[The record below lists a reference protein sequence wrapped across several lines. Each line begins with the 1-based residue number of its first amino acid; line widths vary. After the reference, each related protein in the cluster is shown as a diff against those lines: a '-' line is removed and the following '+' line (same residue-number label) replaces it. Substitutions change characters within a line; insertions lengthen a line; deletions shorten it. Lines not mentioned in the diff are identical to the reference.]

1 MAESV
6 ELPSRLAILPF
17 RNKVLLPGAI
27 IRIRCTSPS
36 SVKLVEQ
43 ELWQREEKGLIGIL
57 PVRDAAAASSSET
70 ASVGPTLSQGKTRLG
85 SDSSERSSKT
95 QASTSSDNV
104 KLDGKHQQEVFHWH
118 NRGVA
123 ARALHLSRGV
133 EKPSGRV
140 TYIVVLEGLC
150 RFNLNE
156 LITRGTYYT
165 ARVSPLEMTNAVSL
179 ISVLNY
185 FLSLDILLELEQVD
199 QDPDFIALSRQFKA
213 TAMELISV
221 LEQKQKTGGKTKVL
235 LETVPVHKL
244 ADIFV
249 ASFEISFEEQ
259 LSMLDSVDLKVRLSK
274 ATELVDRHLQSI
286 RVAEKITQKV
296 EGQLSKSQKEFLLRQ
311 QTKMRSAIRLCLMLN
326 IYKCVANFLAKMVS
340 HQAALET
347 QWMTYPPG
355 LRNRLLGDLVGAV
368 SMRAIKEELGDNDDD
383 EDDVAALERKMQSAG
398 MPSNIWKHAQREL
411 RRLKKM
417 QPQQPGYNSSRVYL
431 ELLADLPWQ
440 TVSEEHE
447 LDLKAAKEH
456 LDNDHYGLVKIK
468 QRIIEYLA
476 VRKLKPDA
484 RGPVLCF
491 VGPPGVGKTS
501 LASSIAAALGR
512 KFVRISLGGIKDEA
526 DIRGHRRTYIGSMPG
541 RLIDGIK
548 RVGVCNPVM
557 LLDEIDKTGSDV
569 RGDPAAALLEVL
581 DPEQN
586 NTFNDHYLNVPFDL
600 SKVIFVAT
608 ANRMQP
614 IPPPLL
620 DRMEVIELPGYTPE
634 EKLRIAMQYL
644 IPRVLD
650 QHGLSSEFLQIP
662 EGMVKLVIQRYT
674 REAGVRNLERNL
686 AALARAAAVR
696 VVEQEQ
702 AVPLRKDMHQLASPL
717 LDNRLAEGAE
727 LEMEVIPMNE
737 NKHEISNTFSIASP
751 LVVDEPMLEKVL
763 GPPRFD
769 DKEAAER
776 VASPGISVGLVW
788 TAFGG
793 EVQFVEATATA
804 GKGELHLTGQLGDVI
819 KESAQIAL
827 TWVRA
832 RATDLKLAAANE
844 TNFLKGRDV
853 HIHFPAGAVP
863 KDGPSAGVTLV
874 TALVSL
880 FSQKRVRADT
890 AMTGEMTLR
899 GLVLP
904 VGGIKDKFYVVVS
917 VLAAN
922 ANTFAVIVFSYI
934 IYRAKLLGMLFDSL
948 MPNSV
953 QFLKKFK
960 SCCKMECGDWKILAA
975 HRYGI
980 KRVILPER
988 NLKDL
993 VEVPAAV
1000 LGSLEV
1006 MFLFEAYCLSALSVH
1021 VEQRFTGLLWNCS
1034 ILPAKQMED
1043 VLEQAFEGGCPW
1055 RQHSKL

>member
-1 MAESV
+1 MTESV
-6 ELPSRLAILPF
+6 ELPNRLGILPF

-57 PVRDAAAASSSET
+57 PVRDAAADT
-70 ASVGPTLSQGKTRLG
+70 SVGPTVSQGG
-85 SDSSERSSKT
+85 VGGDSSERASKV
-95 QASTSSDNV
+95 QVGAS
-104 KLDGKHQQEVFHWH
+104 DGKNQQEVIHWH

-150 RFNLNE
+150 RFSVQE
-156 LITRGTYYT
+156 LSTRGTYYT
-165 ARVSPLEMTNAVSL
+165 ARISSLEMTK
-179 ISVLNY
+179 I
-185 FLSLDILLELEQVD
+185 EMEQVE

-221 LEQKQKTGGKTKVL
+221 LEQKQKTGGRTKVL
-235 LETVPVHKL
+235 LETVPIHKL

-259 LSMLDSVDLKVRLSK
+259 LVMLDSVDLKVRLSK

-311 QTKMRSAIRLCLMLN
+311 Q
-326 IYKCVANFLAKMVS
+326 
-340 HQAALET
+340 
-347 QWMTYPPG
+347 
-355 LRNRLLGDLVGAV
+355 
-368 SMRAIKEELGDNDDD
+368 MRAIKEELGDNDDD
-383 EDDVAALERKMQSAG
+383 EDDLVALERKMQSAG
-398 MPSNIWKHAQREL
+398 MPSNIWKHVQKEL

-417 QPQQPGYNSSRVYL
+417 QPQQPGYTSSRVYL
-431 ELLADLPWQ
+431 ELIADLPWEKA
-440 TVSEEHE
+440 SEEID
-447 LDLKAAKEH
+447 LDLKAAKER
-456 LDNDHYGLVKIK
+456 LDSDHYGLVRVK

-501 LASSIAAALGR
+501 LASSIASALGR
-512 KFVRISLGGIKDEA
+512 KFIRISLGGVKDEA

-541 RLIDGIK
+541 RLIDGLK

-569 RGDPAAALLEVL
+569 RGDPASALLEVL

-586 NTFNDHYLNVPFDL
+586 KTFNDQYPRRISFHYLNVPFDL

-608 ANRMQP
+608 ANRAQP

-634 EKLRIAMQYL
+634 EKLRIAMRHL

-650 QHGLSSEFLQIP
+650 QHGLGSEFLQIP
-662 EGMVKLVIQRYT
+662 EAMVKLVIQRYT

-686 AALARAAAVR
+686 AALARAAAVK
-696 VVEQEQ
+696 VAEQEQEQ
-702 AVPLRKDMHQLASPL
+702 ALPSSKDVHRLGSPL
-717 LDNRLAEGAE
+717 LDNRLADGAE
-727 LEMEVIPMNE
+727 VEMEVIPMGE
-737 NKHEISNTFSIASP
+737 STHEVSNTFRITSP
-751 LVVDEPMLEKVL
+751 LVVDEAMLEKVL
-763 GPPRFD
+763 GVFVFSSVMQPPRFD
-769 DKEAAER
+769 DREAAER
-776 VASPGISVGLVW
+776 VAAPGISVGLVW
-788 TAFGG
+788 TNFGG
-793 EVQFVEATATA
+793 EVQFVEATAMR

-832 RATDLKLAAANE
+832 RATDLQLVAEDGMN
-844 TNFLKGRDV
+844 LLQGRDI

-880 FSQKRVRADT
+880 FSRKRVRADT

-904 VGGIKDKFYVVVS
+904 VGGVKD
-917 VLAAN
+917 
-922 ANTFAVIVFSYI
+922 
-934 IYRAKLLGMLFDSL
+934 
-948 MPNSV
+948 
-953 QFLKKFK
+953 
-960 SCCKMECGDWKILAA
+960 KILAA

-1000 LGSLEV
+1000 LASLEI
-1006 MFLFEAYCLSALSVH
+1006 
-1021 VEQRFTGLLWNCS
+1021 
-1034 ILPAKQMED
+1034 ILAKRMED

>member
-1 MAESV
+1 MEEV

-43 ELWQREEKGLIGIL
+43 ELWQKEDKGLIGVL
-57 PVRDAAAASSSET
+57 PVRDAEAAT
-70 ASVGPTLSQGKTRLG
+70 VGSLIAPGMG
-85 SDSSERSSKT
+85 SDSEERGLKGSADAVGDSQK
-95 QASTSSDNV
+95 Q
-104 KLDGKHQQEVFHWH
+104 DGKNPQELIHWH

-123 ARALHLSRGV
+123 ARALQLSRGV

-150 RFNLNE
+150 RFSVQE
-156 LITRGTYYT
+156 LSARGTYYV
-165 ARVSPLEMTNAVSL
+165 ARINR
-179 ISVLNY
+179 
-185 FLSLDILLELEQVD
+185 LDLTKSELEQAEQD
-199 QDPDFIALSRQFKA
+199 QDLILLSRQFKA
-213 TAMELISV
+213 AAMELISI
-221 LEQKQKTGGKTKVL
+221 LEQKQKTAGRTKVL
-235 LETVPVHKL
+235 LETVPVHRL

-259 LSMLDSVDLKVRLSK
+259 LSMLDSVDLKVRITK

-311 QTKMRSAIRLCLMLN
+311 Q
-326 IYKCVANFLAKMVS
+326 
-340 HQAALET
+340 
-347 QWMTYPPG
+347 
-355 LRNRLLGDLVGAV
+355 
-368 SMRAIKEELGDNDDD
+368 MRAIKEELGDNDDD
-383 EDDVAALERKMQSAG
+383 EDDLAALERKMQSAG
-398 MPSNIWKHAQREL
+398 MPPNVWKHAQREL
-411 RRLKKM
+411 RRLRKM
-417 QPQQPGYNSSRVYL
+417 QPQQPGYSSSRGYL

-440 TVSEEHE
+440 NVSEEPE
-447 LDLKAAKEH
+447 LDLKAAKES
-456 LDNDHYGLVKIK
+456 LDRDHYGLVKVK

-484 RGPVLCF
+484 RGPILCF

-501 LASSIAAALGR
+501 LASSIATALNR
-512 KFVRISLGGIKDEA
+512 KFVRISLGGVKDEA

-541 RLIDGIK
+541 RLIDGLK
-548 RVGVCNPVM
+548 RVAVSNPVM

-569 RGDPAAALLEVL
+569 RGDPASALLEVL

-586 NTFNDHYLNVPFDL
+586 KTFNDHYLNVPFDL
-600 SKVIFVAT
+600 SKIIFVAT
-608 ANRMQP
+608 ANRVQP

-634 EKLRIAMQYL
+634 EKLKIAMKHL
-644 IPRVLD
+644 IPRVLE

-662 EGMVKLVIQRYT
+662 EDMVKIIIQRYT

-686 AALARAAAVR
+686 SALARAAAVM
-696 VVEQEQ
+696 VAEQDCNIQ
-702 AVPLRKDMHQLASPL
+702 FSKDVQPMTTSL
-717 LDNRLAEGAE
+717 LDSRLADGAE
-727 LEMEVIPMNE
+727 VEMEVIPMND
-737 NKHEISNTFSIASP
+737 NRPEISNAFASASV
-751 LVVDEPMLEKVL
+751 LVVDESMLEKVL
-763 GPPRFD
+763 GPPRYD
-769 DKEAAER
+769 DSETAER
-776 VASPGISVGLVW
+776 VATPGVSVGLVW
-788 TAFGG
+788 TSFGG
-793 EVQFVEATATA
+793 EVQFVEATAMV
-804 GKGELHLTGQLGDVI
+804 GKGDLHLTGQLGDVI

-832 RATDLKLAAANE
+832 RAANLKLSTAGEINILE
-844 TNFLKGRDV
+844 NQDI

-874 TALVSL
+874 TSLVSL
-880 FSQKRVRADT
+880 FSQRKVRADT

-904 VGGIKDKFYVVVS
+904 VGGIKDKV
-917 VLAAN
+917 
-922 ANTFAVIVFSYI
+922 
-934 IYRAKLLGMLFDSL
+934 
-948 MPNSV
+948 
-953 QFLKKFK
+953 
-960 SCCKMECGDWKILAA
+960 LAA

-993 VEVPAAV
+993 TEIP
-1000 LGSLEV
+1000 SQI
-1006 MFLFEAYCLSALSVH
+1006 LSSM
-1021 VEQRFTGLLWNCS
+1021 EILLVKR
-1034 ILPAKQMED
+1034 IED
-1043 VLEQAFEGGCPW
+1043 VLEHAFEGGFPW
-1055 RQHSKL
+1055 RRHSKL

>member
-6 ELPSRLAILPF
+6 ELPGRLAILPF
-17 RNKVLLPGAI
+17 RNKVLLPGAF
-27 IRIRCTSPS
+27 IRIRCTSKS

-57 PVRDAAAASSSET
+57 PVQDAAET
-70 ASVGPTLSQGKTRLG
+70 TSMDSMLSQGVG
-85 SDSSERSSKT
+85 SESGERSSNV
-95 QASTSSDNV
+95 QVSTSDAHKV
-104 KLDGKHQQEVFHWH
+104 DGKNPSEVIHWH

-150 RFNLNE
+150 RFSIEELN
-156 LITRGTYYT
+156 TRGPYCT
-165 ARVSPLEMTNAVSL
+165 AKISPLEMTKS
-179 ISVLNY
+179 
-185 FLSLDILLELEQVD
+185 EMEQVE
-199 QDPDFIALSRQFKA
+199 QDPDFVTLSRQFKA
-213 TAMELISV
+213 IAMELISI
-221 LEQKQKTGGKTKVL
+221 LEQKQKTGGRIKVL
-235 LETVPVHKL
+235 LETLPFHKL

-259 LSMLDSVDLKVRLSK
+259 LCMLDSVDPKVRLSK

-296 EGQLSKSQKEFLLRQ
+296 EGQLSKSQKEYLLRQ
-311 QTKMRSAIRLCLMLN
+311 Q
-326 IYKCVANFLAKMVS
+326 
-340 HQAALET
+340 
-347 QWMTYPPG
+347 
-355 LRNRLLGDLVGAV
+355 
-368 SMRAIKEELGDNDDD
+368 MRAIKEELGDNDDD
-383 EDDVAALERKMQSAG
+383 EDDLASLERKMQNAG

-431 ELLADLPWQ
+431 DLLADLPWQ
-440 TVSEEHE
+440 KASEEQE
-447 LDLKAAKEH
+447 LDLKAAKDH
-456 LDNDHYGLVKIK
+456 LDCDHYGLVKVK

-512 KFVRISLGGIKDEA
+512 KFIRISLGGVKDEA

-541 RLIDGIK
+541 RLIDGLK

-569 RGDPAAALLEVL
+569 RGDPASALLEVL

-586 NTFNDHYLNVPFDL
+586 KSFNDHYLNVPFDL

-620 DRMEVIELPGYTPE
+620 DRMEVIELPGYTAE
-634 EKLRIAMQYL
+634 EKLRIAMQHL

-650 QHGLSSEFLQIP
+650 QHGLSSAFLQIP
-662 EGMVKLVIQRYT
+662 EDMVKLVIQRYT

-696 VVEQEQ
+696 VAEREQ
-702 AVPLRKDMHQLASPL
+702 VSVGKDVHKITSPL

-727 LEMEVIPMNE
+727 MEMEVIPMGVN
-737 NKHEISNTFSIASP
+737 NHEISNAFRIASP
-751 LVVDEPMLEKVL
+751 LVVDEAMLEKIL

-769 DKEAAER
+769 DQEAADR
-776 VASPGISVGLVW
+776 VATPGVSVGLVW

-793 EVQFVEATATA
+793 EVQFVEATSVV
-804 GKGELHLTGQLGDVI
+804 GNGELHLTGQLGDVI

-832 RATDLKLAAANE
+832 RVADLKLAAAEE
-844 TNFLKGRDV
+844 TDLLQGKDI

-880 FSQKRVRADT
+880 FTQKNVRADT

-904 VGGIKDKFYVVVS
+904 VGGVKDKV
-917 VLAAN
+917 
-922 ANTFAVIVFSYI
+922 
-934 IYRAKLLGMLFDSL
+934 
-948 MPNSV
+948 
-953 QFLKKFK
+953 
-960 SCCKMECGDWKILAA
+960 LAA

-993 VEVPAAV
+993 VEVPADV
-1000 LGSLEV
+1000 LSSLE
-1006 MFLFEAYCLSALSVH
+1006 
-1021 VEQRFTGLLWNCS
+1021 
-1034 ILPAKQMED
+1034 ILVAKRMED
-1043 VLEQAFEGGCPW
+1043 VLEHAFDGGCDSNLTCCLWEHVNEVSCSGPAK
-1055 RQHSKL
+1055 RI

>member
-43 ELWQREEKGLIGIL
+43 ELWQREEKGLIGVL
-57 PVRDAAAASSSET
+57 PVRDAAEAT
-70 ASVGPTLSQGKTRLG
+70 SVSPMLSPGVATDSGERSPRAPLAT
-85 SDSSERSSKT
+85 SDSH
-95 QASTSSDNV
+95 
-104 KLDGKHQQEVFHWH
+104 KLDGKNQQEIQWH
-118 NRGVA
+118 TRGVA

-150 RFNLNE
+150 RFSVQE
-156 LITRGTYYT
+156 LSVRGTYYIAKISRLDMT
-165 ARVSPLEMTNAVSL
+165 KTEM
-179 ISVLNY
+179 
-185 FLSLDILLELEQVD
+185 ELAE
-199 QDPDFIALSRQFKA
+199 QDPDLISLSRQFKA

-221 LEQKQKTGGKTKVL
+221 LEQKQKTVGRTKVL
-235 LETVPVHKL
+235 LDTVPVHRL

-311 QTKMRSAIRLCLMLN
+311 Q
-326 IYKCVANFLAKMVS
+326 
-340 HQAALET
+340 
-347 QWMTYPPG
+347 
-355 LRNRLLGDLVGAV
+355 
-368 SMRAIKEELGDNDDD
+368 MRAIKEELGDNDDD
-383 EDDVAALERKMQSAG
+383 EDDMAALERKMQSAG
-398 MPSNIWKHAQREL
+398 MPPNVWKHAQREL

-417 QPQQPGYNSSRVYL
+417 QPQQPGYSSSRAYL

-440 TVSEEHE
+440 NASEERE
-447 LDLKAAKEH
+447 LNLKAAKEC
-456 LDNDHYGLVKIK
+456 LDSDHYGLVKVK

-512 KFVRISLGGIKDEA
+512 KFVRISLGGVKDEA

-541 RLIDGIK
+541 RLIEGLK
-548 RVGVCNPVM
+548 RVAVSNPVM

-569 RGDPAAALLEVL
+569 RGDPASALLEVL

-586 NTFNDHYLNVPFDL
+586 KTFNDHYLNVPFDL

-608 ANRMQP
+608 ANRAQP

-634 EKLRIAMQYL
+634 EKLRIAMRHL

-650 QHGLSSEFLQIP
+650 QHGLRSEFLQIP
-662 EGMVKLVIQRYT
+662 ENMVKLVIQKYT

-696 VVEQEQ
+696 VAEQDHTL
-702 AVPLRKDMHQLASPL
+702 PLSNDVHQVSTSL
-717 LDNRLAEGAE
+717 LDTRLAEGAE
-727 LEMEVIPMNE
+727 VEMEVIPMGVN
-737 NKHEISNTFSIASP
+737 NHEISNAFTNSSA
-751 LVVDEPMLEKVL
+751 LVVDEAMLEKVL

-769 DKEAAER
+769 DRETAER
-776 VASPGISVGLVW
+776 VTTPGVAVGLVW
-788 TAFGG
+788 TTFGG
-793 EVQFVEATATA
+793 EVQFVEATTMV

-832 RATDLKLAAANE
+832 RASDLKLVASGNISLME
-844 TNFLKGRDV
+844 GQDV

-874 TALVSL
+874 TSLVSL
-880 FSQKRVRADT
+880 FSQQRVRPDT

-904 VGGIKDKFYVVVS
+904 VGGIKD
-917 VLAAN
+917 
-922 ANTFAVIVFSYI
+922 
-934 IYRAKLLGMLFDSL
+934 
-948 MPNSV
+948 
-953 QFLKKFK
+953 
-960 SCCKMECGDWKILAA
+960 KILAA

-1000 LGSLEV
+1000 LSSIEI
-1006 MFLFEAYCLSALSVH
+1006 
-1021 VEQRFTGLLWNCS
+1021 LLV
-1034 ILPAKQMED
+1034 KRMED
-1043 VLEQAFEGGCPW
+1043 VLEHAFTSGCPW

>member
-17 RNKVLLPGAI
+17 KNKVLLPGGI

-43 ELWQREEKGLIGIL
+43 ELWQREEKGLIGVL
-57 PVRDAAAASSSET
+57 PVRDAAEAASVAPTPMLSSSGVATDSGERT
-70 ASVGPTLSQGKTRLG
+70 PKIPLAT
-85 SDSSERSSKT
+85 SDS
-95 QASTSSDNV
+95 N
-104 KLDGKHQQEVFHWH
+104 KLDGKNQQELIQWH
-118 NRGVA
+118 TRGVA

-140 TYIVVLEGLC
+140 TYVVVLEGLC
-150 RFNLNE
+150 RFSVQE
-156 LITRGTYYT
+156 LSVRGTYHT
-165 ARVSPLEMTNAVSL
+165 ARVSRLEMTKAE
-179 ISVLNY
+179 I
-185 FLSLDILLELEQVD
+185 EHAE
-199 QDPDFIALSRQFKA
+199 QDPDLISLSRQFKA

-221 LEQKQKTGGKTKVL
+221 LEQKQKTVGRTKEL
-235 LETVPVHKL
+235 LDIVPVHRL

-249 ASFEISFEEQ
+249 ASFDISFEEQ

-274 ATELVDRHLQSI
+274 ATEVVDRHLQSI

-296 EGQLSKSQKEFLLRQ
+296 EGQLSKSQKEYLLRQ
-311 QTKMRSAIRLCLMLN
+311 Q
-326 IYKCVANFLAKMVS
+326 
-340 HQAALET
+340 
-347 QWMTYPPG
+347 
-355 LRNRLLGDLVGAV
+355 
-368 SMRAIKEELGDNDDD
+368 MRAIKEELGDNDDD
-383 EDDVAALERKMQSAG
+383 EDDVVALERKMQSAG
-398 MPSNIWKHAQREL
+398 MPPNVWKHAQREL

-417 QPQQPGYNSSRVYL
+417 QPQQPGYSSSRVYL
-431 ELLADLPWQ
+431 ELLADLPWEKS
-440 TVSEEHE
+440 SEEHE
-447 LDLKAAKEH
+447 LDLKAAKER
-456 LDNDHYGLVKIK
+456 LDNDHYGLVKVK

-501 LASSIAAALGR
+501 LASSIAAALNR
-512 KFVRISLGGIKDEA
+512 KFVRISLGGVKDEA

-541 RLIDGIK
+541 RLVEGLK
-548 RVGVCNPVM
+548 RVSVNNPVM
-557 LLDEIDKTGSDV
+557 LLDEIDKTGSDI
-569 RGDPAAALLEVL
+569 RGDPASALLEVL

-586 NTFNDHYLNVPFDL
+586 KSFNDHYLNVPFDL

-608 ANRMQP
+608 ANRIQP

-620 DRMEVIELPGYTPE
+620 DRMEVIELPGYTPD
-634 EKLRIAMQYL
+634 EKLKIAMEHL

-650 QHGLSSEFLQIP
+650 QHGLNSEFLQIP
-662 EGMVKLVIQRYT
+662 EDMVKLVIQRYT

-696 VVEQEQ
+696 VAEQEK
-702 AVPLRKDMHQLASPL
+702 VVSLSKDVQQLATPM
-717 LDNRLAEGAE
+717 LDTRLADGAE
-727 LEMEVIPMNE
+727 VEMEVIPMSNR
-737 NKHEISNTFSIASP
+737 EITNALRNTSA
-751 LVVDEPMLEKVL
+751 LVVDEAMLEKIL
-763 GPPRFD
+763 GPPRYD
-769 DKEAAER
+769 DKETEER
-776 VASPGISVGLVW
+776 VTTPGVSIGLVW
-788 TAFGG
+788 TTFGG
-793 EVQFVEATATA
+793 EVQFVEATSTV
-804 GKGELHLTGQLGDVI
+804 GKGDLHLTGQLGDVI

-832 RATDLKLAAANE
+832 RATDLKFMAASNLME
-844 TNFLKGRDV
+844 GRDI

-874 TALVSL
+874 TSLVSL

-904 VGGIKDKFYVVVS
+904 VGGVKD
-917 VLAAN
+917 
-922 ANTFAVIVFSYI
+922 
-934 IYRAKLLGMLFDSL
+934 
-948 MPNSV
+948 
-953 QFLKKFK
+953 
-960 SCCKMECGDWKILAA
+960 KILAA

-993 VEVPAAV
+993 VEVPSPV
-1000 LGSLEV
+1000 LASLEI
-1006 MFLFEAYCLSALSVH
+1006 
-1021 VEQRFTGLLWNCS
+1021 LL
-1034 ILPAKQMED
+1034 AKRVED

-1055 RQHSKL
+1055 RHRAKL

>member
-1 MAESV
+1 MD
-6 ELPSRLAILPF
+6 LPSRLAILPF

-57 PVRDAAAASSSET
+57 PVRDSAEIATSGTAVSSGVGGESAERGLKNQAGISE
-70 ASVGPTLSQGKTRLG
+70 
-85 SDSSERSSKT
+85 
-95 QASTSSDNV
+95 NH
-104 KLDGKHQQEVFHWH
+104 KLDSKNQQEVIHWH
-118 NRGVA
+118 DRGVA

-150 RFNLNE
+150 RFNVQE
-156 LITRGTYYT
+156 LSTRGTYYT
-165 ARVSPLEMTNAVSL
+165 ARIT
-179 ISVLNY
+179 
-185 FLSLDILLELEQVD
+185 SLDMTKGEMELIEQD
-199 QDPDFIALSRQFKA
+199 QEFVALSRQFKA
-213 TAMELISV
+213 TAMELISI
-221 LEQKQKTGGKTKVL
+221 LEQKQKTGGRTKVL

-259 LSMLDSVDLKVRLSK
+259 LSMLDSVDVKVRLSK

-311 QTKMRSAIRLCLMLN
+311 QMK
-326 IYKCVANFLAKMVS
+326 
-340 HQAALET
+340 
-347 QWMTYPPG
+347 
-355 LRNRLLGDLVGAV
+355 
-368 SMRAIKEELGDNDDD
+368 AIKEELGDNDDE
-383 EDDVAALERKMQSAG
+383 EDDLVALERKMQGAG
-398 MPSNIWKHAQREL
+398 MPASIWKHALREL

-431 ELLADLPWQ
+431 ELLADLPWEKA
-440 TVSEEHE
+440 SPELE
-447 LDLKAAKEH
+447 LDLKAAKER
-456 LDNDHYGLVKIK
+456 LDADHYGLLKVK

-512 KFVRISLGGIKDEA
+512 KFIRISLGGVKDEA

-541 RLIDGIK
+541 RLIDGLK
-548 RVGVCNPVM
+548 RVAVCNPVM

-569 RGDPAAALLEVL
+569 RGDPASALLEVL

-586 NTFNDHYLNVPFDL
+586 KTFNDHYLNVPFDL

-634 EKLRIAMQYL
+634 EKLKIAIRHL

-650 QHGLSSEFLQIP
+650 QHGLSSDFLQIP
-662 EGMVKLVIQRYT
+662 EDMVKLVIQRYT

-686 AALARAAAVR
+686 AALARAAAVK
-696 VVEQEQ
+696 VAEQEHL
-702 AVPLRKDMHQLASPL
+702 VPFSKDVQRLSSPL
-717 LDNRLAEGAE
+717 LDGKLAESAE
-727 LEMEVIPMNE
+727 VEMEVIPMGVN
-737 NKHEISNTFSIASP
+737 NHDISDAFKVASP
-751 LVVDEPMLEKVL
+751 MVVDEPMVEKVL
-763 GPPRFD
+763 GPPRYD
-769 DKEAAER
+769 DRETAER
-776 VASPGISVGLVW
+776 VANPGVSVGLVW

-793 EVQFVEATATA
+793 EVQFVEATAMV
-804 GKGELHLTGQLGDVI
+804 GKGDLHLTGQLGDVI

-832 RATDLKLAAANE
+832 RATELKLAISEE
-844 TNFLKGRDV
+844 TNLLEGRDI

-874 TALVSL
+874 TSLVSL
-880 FSQKRVRADT
+880 FSKRRVRADT

-899 GLVLP
+899 GMVLP
-904 VGGIKDKFYVVVS
+904 VGGVKDKV
-917 VLAAN
+917 
-922 ANTFAVIVFSYI
+922 
-934 IYRAKLLGMLFDSL
+934 
-948 MPNSV
+948 
-953 QFLKKFK
+953 
-960 SCCKMECGDWKILAA
+960 LAA

-993 VEVPAAV
+993 VEVPATV
-1000 LGSLEV
+1000 LSSLEI
-1006 MFLFEAYCLSALSVH
+1006 
-1021 VEQRFTGLLWNCS
+1021 
-1034 ILPAKQMED
+1034 ILAKRVED
-1043 VLEQAFEGGCPW
+1043 VLDQAFEGGCPW

>member
-1 MAESV
+1 MAESI

-27 IRIRCTSPS
+27 IRIYCTSPT

-43 ELWQREEKGLIGIL
+43 ELWQREDKGLIGIL
-57 PVRDAAAASSSET
+57 PVRDAAQLKTAAPVVPHG
-70 ASVGPTLSQGKTRLG
+70 VGT
-85 SDSSERSSKT
+85 DSLDKSSKV
-95 QASTSSDNV
+95 QGGSPNSHE
-104 KLDGKHQQEVFHWH
+104 LDANSQHDVVHWH
-118 NRGVA
+118 KRWRWVLIDIQFQGVA

-150 RFNLNE
+150 RFSVQE
-156 LITRGTYYT
+156 LSMRGTYHT
-165 ARVSPLEMTNAVSL
+165 ARISSLEMTRT
-179 ISVLNY
+179 
-185 FLSLDILLELEQVD
+185 EMEQVE
-199 QDPDFIALSRQFKA
+199 QDPDFIMLSRQFKA
-213 TAMELISV
+213 TATELISV
-221 LEQKQKTGGKTKVL
+221 LEQKQKTGGRTKVL

-259 LSMLDSVDLKVRLSK
+259 LSMLDSVDPKVRLSK

-311 QTKMRSAIRLCLMLN
+311 Q
-326 IYKCVANFLAKMVS
+326 
-340 HQAALET
+340 
-347 QWMTYPPG
+347 
-355 LRNRLLGDLVGAV
+355 
-368 SMRAIKEELGDNDDD
+368 MRAIKEELGDDDDD
-383 EDDVAALERKMQSAG
+383 EDDLAALERKMQSAG
-398 MPSNIWKHAQREL
+398 MPQNVWKHVQREL

-417 QPQQPGYNSSRVYL
+417 QPQQPGYNSSRAYL
-431 ELLADLPWQ
+431 DLLADLPWQ
-440 TVSEEHE
+440 KTSKELE
-447 LDLKAAKEH
+447 LDLKAAQER
-456 LDNDHYGLVKIK
+456 LDNDHYGLVKVK

-484 RGPVLCF
+484 RGPILCF

-501 LASSIAAALGR
+501 LASSIAAALDR
-512 KFVRISLGGIKDEA
+512 KFVRISLGGVKDEA

-541 RLIDGIK
+541 RLIDGLK
-548 RVGVCNPVM
+548 RVAVCNPVM

-569 RGDPAAALLEVL
+569 RGDPASALLEVL

-586 NTFNDHYLNVPFDL
+586 KTFNDHYLNVPFDL

-608 ANRMQP
+608 ANRAHP

-634 EKLRIAMQYL
+634 EKLKIAMKHL

-662 EGMVKLVIQRYT
+662 EGMVELVIQRYT
-674 REAGVRNLERNL
+674 REAGVRNLERSL
-686 AALARAAAVR
+686 ASLARAAAVR
-696 VVEQEQ
+696 VAEQDHV
-702 AVPLRKDMHQLASPL
+702 VPLSKGVEGLSTPL
-717 LDNRLAEGAE
+717 LESKLADAAE
-727 LEMEVIPMNE
+727 VELEVIPMGVN
-737 NKHEISNTFSIASP
+737 NRDISNTFRIISP
-751 LVVDEPMLEKVL
+751 LVVDEAMLEKVL
-763 GPPRFD
+763 GPPKFD
-769 DKEAAER
+769 GREAADR
-776 VASPGISVGLVW
+776 VATPGASVGLVW
-788 TAFGG
+788 TTFGG
-793 EVQFVEATATA
+793 EVQFVEATTMV

-832 RATDLKLAAANE
+832 RAAELRLAAAE
-844 TNFLKGRDV
+844 GISLLEGRDI

-880 FSQKRVRADT
+880 FSQKRVRSDT

-904 VGGIKDKFYVVVS
+904 VGGIKD
-917 VLAAN
+917 
-922 ANTFAVIVFSYI
+922 
-934 IYRAKLLGMLFDSL
+934 
-948 MPNSV
+948 
-953 QFLKKFK
+953 
-960 SCCKMECGDWKILAA
+960 KILAA

-993 VEVPAAV
+993 VEVPSSV
-1000 LGSLEV
+1000 LANLE
-1006 MFLFEAYCLSALSVH
+1006 
-1021 VEQRFTGLLWNCS
+1021 
-1034 ILPAKQMED
+1034 ILPAKRMEE
-1043 VLEQAFEGGCPW
+1043 VLEHALDGGCPW
-1055 RQHSKL
+1055 RQGSKL

>member
-1 MAESV
+1 MADSV
-6 ELPSRLAILPF
+6 ELPSRLGILPF

-27 IRIRCTSPS
+27 IRIRCMTPS

-57 PVRDAAAASSSET
+57 PVRDAAEST
-70 ASVGPTLSQGKTRLG
+70 VVGSVLYPSNGAVAESGDRSLKNQSGT
-85 SDSSERSSKT
+85 SDS
-95 QASTSSDNV
+95 Q
-104 KLDGKHQQEVFHWH
+104 KLDGKNQQGVIHWH

-140 TYIVVLEGLC
+140 TYTVVLEGLC
-150 RFNLNE
+150 RFSVQE
-156 LITRGTYYT
+156 LSARGTFYT
-165 ARVSPLEMTNAVSL
+165 ARISPLDMTKAEMEHV
-179 ISVLNY
+179 
-185 FLSLDILLELEQVD
+185 E
-199 QDPDFIALSRQFKA
+199 QDPDFIALARQFKA
-213 TAMELISV
+213 SAMELISV
-221 LEQKQKTGGKTKVL
+221 LEQKQKTGGRTKVL
-235 LETVPVHKL
+235 LEAVPIHKL

-259 LSMLDSVDLKVRLSK
+259 LFMLDSVDLKVRLSK
-274 ATELVDRHLQSI
+274 ATELVDRHLESI

-296 EGQLSKSQKEFLLRQ
+296 EGQLSKSQREFLLRQ
-311 QTKMRSAIRLCLMLN
+311 Q
-326 IYKCVANFLAKMVS
+326 
-340 HQAALET
+340 
-347 QWMTYPPG
+347 
-355 LRNRLLGDLVGAV
+355 
-368 SMRAIKEELGDNDDD
+368 MRAIKEELGDNDDD
-383 EDDVAALERKMQSAG
+383 EDDMAALERKMQSAG
-398 MPSNIWKHAQREL
+398 MPSNIWKHAQKEL

-417 QPQQPGYNSSRVYL
+417 QPQQPGYNSSHVYL

-440 TVSEEHE
+440 KVSEEHE
-447 LDLKAAKEH
+447 LNLRAAKER
-456 LDNDHYGLVKIK
+456 LDHDHYGLVKVK

-512 KFVRISLGGIKDEA
+512 KFIRISLGGVKDEA

-541 RLIDGIK
+541 RLIDGLK

-586 NTFNDHYLNVPFDL
+586 RAFNDHYLNVPFDL
-600 SKVIFVAT
+600 SKVVFVAT
-608 ANRMQP
+608 ANRVQP

-634 EKLRIAMQYL
+634 EKLKIAMQHL
-644 IPRVLD
+644 MPRVLD
-650 QHGLSSEFLQIP
+650 QHGLSSELLQVP
-662 EGMVKLVIQRYT
+662 EAIVKLVIHRYS

-686 AALARAAAVR
+686 AALARAAAVK
-696 VVEQEQ
+696 VAEQDH
-702 AVPLRKDMHQLASPL
+702 AVSLCKDMHQLSSPIL
-717 LDNRLAEGAE
+717 EGRLAEGAE
-727 LEMEVIPMNE
+727 VEMEVIPMGVN
-737 NKHEISNTFSIASP
+737 NHELSNVLRLTYP
-751 LVVDEPMLEKVL
+751 LVVDEAMLENVL

-769 DKEAAER
+769 DGEAAER
-776 VASPGISVGLVW
+776 VATPGVAVGLVW
-788 TAFGG
+788 TAYGG
-793 EVQFVEATATA
+793 EVQFVEATAML
-804 GKGELHLTGQLGDVI
+804 GKGDLRLTGQLGDVI
-819 KESAQIAL
+819 KESAEIAL

-832 RATDLKLAAANE
+832 RATFLKLAVDGKINLME
-844 TNFLKGRDV
+844 GRDI

-874 TALVSL
+874 TSLVSL
-880 FSQKRVRADT
+880 FSQRKVRADT

-904 VGGIKDKFYVVVS
+904 VGGVKD
-917 VLAAN
+917 
-922 ANTFAVIVFSYI
+922 
-934 IYRAKLLGMLFDSL
+934 
-948 MPNSV
+948 
-953 QFLKKFK
+953 
-960 SCCKMECGDWKILAA
+960 KILAA
-975 HRYGI
+975 HRFGI

-993 VEVPAAV
+993 IEVPSAV
-1000 LGSLEV
+1000 LANLEII
-1006 MFLFEAYCLSALSVH
+1006 F
-1021 VEQRFTGLLWNCS
+1021 
-1034 ILPAKQMED
+1034 AKRMED
-1043 VLEQAFEGGCPW
+1043 VLEQAFEGGCPS
-1055 RQHSKL
+1055 RQQSKL

>member
-6 ELPSRLAILPF
+6 DLPSRLAILPF

-57 PVRDAAAASSSET
+57 PVRDSAEIATSGTAVSSGVGGESAERGLKNQAGISE
-70 ASVGPTLSQGKTRLG
+70 
-85 SDSSERSSKT
+85 
-95 QASTSSDNV
+95 NH
-104 KLDGKHQQEVFHWH
+104 KLDSKNQQEVIHWH
-118 NRGVA
+118 DRGVA

-150 RFNLNE
+150 RFNVQE
-156 LITRGTYYT
+156 LSTRGTYYT
-165 ARVSPLEMTNAVSL
+165 ARIT
-179 ISVLNY
+179 
-185 FLSLDILLELEQVD
+185 SLDMTKGEMELIEQD
-199 QDPDFIALSRQFKA
+199 QEFVALSRQFKA
-213 TAMELISV
+213 TAMELISI
-221 LEQKQKTGGKTKVL
+221 LEQKQKTGGRTKVL

-259 LSMLDSVDLKVRLSK
+259 LSMLDSVDVKVRLSK

-311 QTKMRSAIRLCLMLN
+311 QMK
-326 IYKCVANFLAKMVS
+326 
-340 HQAALET
+340 
-347 QWMTYPPG
+347 
-355 LRNRLLGDLVGAV
+355 
-368 SMRAIKEELGDNDDD
+368 AIKEELGDNDDE
-383 EDDVAALERKMQSAG
+383 EDDLVALERKMQGAG
-398 MPSNIWKHAQREL
+398 MPASIWKHALREL

-431 ELLADLPWQ
+431 ELLADLPWEKA
-440 TVSEEHE
+440 SPELE
-447 LDLKAAKEH
+447 LDLKAAKER
-456 LDNDHYGLVKIK
+456 LDADHYGLLKVK

-512 KFVRISLGGIKDEA
+512 KFIRISLGGVKDEA

-541 RLIDGIK
+541 RLIDGLK
-548 RVGVCNPVM
+548 RVAVRNPVM

-569 RGDPAAALLEVL
+569 RGDPASALLEVL

-586 NTFNDHYLNVPFDL
+586 KTFNDHYLNVPFDL

-634 EKLRIAMQYL
+634 EKLKIAIRHL

-650 QHGLSSEFLQIP
+650 QHGLSSDFLQIP
-662 EGMVKLVIQRYT
+662 EDMVKLVIQRYT

-686 AALARAAAVR
+686 AALARAAAVK
-696 VVEQEQ
+696 VAEQEHL
-702 AVPLRKDMHQLASPL
+702 VPFSKDVQRLSSPL
-717 LDNRLAEGAE
+717 LDGKLAESAE
-727 LEMEVIPMNE
+727 VEMEVIPMGVN
-737 NKHEISNTFSIASP
+737 NHDISDAFKVASP
-751 LVVDEPMLEKVL
+751 MVVDEPMVEKVL
-763 GPPRFD
+763 GPPRYD
-769 DKEAAER
+769 DRETAER
-776 VASPGISVGLVW
+776 VANPGVSVGLVW

-793 EVQFVEATATA
+793 EVQFVEATAMV
-804 GKGELHLTGQLGDVI
+804 GKGDLHLTGQLGDVI

-832 RATDLKLAAANE
+832 RATELNLAISEE
-844 TNFLKGRDV
+844 TNLLEGRDI

-874 TALVSL
+874 TSLVSL
-880 FSQKRVRADT
+880 FSKRRVRADT

-899 GLVLP
+899 GMVLP
-904 VGGIKDKFYVVVS
+904 VGGVKDKV
-917 VLAAN
+917 
-922 ANTFAVIVFSYI
+922 
-934 IYRAKLLGMLFDSL
+934 
-948 MPNSV
+948 
-953 QFLKKFK
+953 
-960 SCCKMECGDWKILAA
+960 LAA

-993 VEVPAAV
+993 VEVPATV
-1000 LGSLEV
+1000 LSSLEI
-1006 MFLFEAYCLSALSVH
+1006 
-1021 VEQRFTGLLWNCS
+1021 
-1034 ILPAKQMED
+1034 ILAKRVED
-1043 VLEQAFEGGCPW
+1043 VLDQAFEGGCPW

>member
-27 IRIRCTSPS
+27 IRIRCTSPT

-57 PVRDAAAASSSET
+57 PVRDAAEIKP
-70 ASVGPTLSQGKTRLG
+70 VGPTVSEGADSTNQNSKVQSGS
-85 SDSSERSSKT
+85 SDSH
-95 QASTSSDNV
+95 
-104 KLDGKHQQEVFHWH
+104 KLDTKKQNDVHWH

-123 ARALHLSRGV
+123 ARPLHLSRGV

-140 TYIVVLEGLC
+140 TYTVVLEGLC
-150 RFNLNE
+150 RFSVQE
-156 LITRGTYYT
+156 LSMRGIYHT
-165 ARVSPLEMTNAVSL
+165 ARITSLEMTKT
-179 ISVLNY
+179 
-185 FLSLDILLELEQVD
+185 ELEQVE
-199 QDPDFIALSRQFKA
+199 QDPDFIMLSRQFKA

-221 LEQKQKTGGKTKVL
+221 LELKQKTGGRTKVL
-235 LETVPVHKL
+235 LDNVPVHKL

-259 LSMLDSVDLKVRLSK
+259 LSMLDLIDPKVRLSK

-311 QTKMRSAIRLCLMLN
+311 Q
-326 IYKCVANFLAKMVS
+326 
-340 HQAALET
+340 
-347 QWMTYPPG
+347 
-355 LRNRLLGDLVGAV
+355 
-368 SMRAIKEELGDNDDD
+368 MRAIKEELGDNDDD
-383 EDDVAALERKMQSAG
+383 EDDLAALERKMQSAG
-398 MPSNIWKHAQREL
+398 MPQNIWKHGHREL

-440 TVSEEHE
+440 KASEEID
-447 LDLKAAKEH
+447 LDLRAARKR
-456 LDNDHYGLVKIK
+456 LDSDHYGLVKVK

-512 KFVRISLGGIKDEA
+512 KFVRISLGGVKDEA
-526 DIRGHRRTYIGSMPG
+526 DIRGHRRTYVGSMPG
-541 RLIDGIK
+541 RLIDGLK
-548 RVGVCNPVM
+548 RVAVCNPVM
-557 LLDEIDKTGSDV
+557 LLDEVDKTGSDI
-569 RGDPAAALLEVL
+569 RGDPASALLEVL

-586 NTFNDHYLNVPFDL
+586 KSFNDHYLNVPFDL
-600 SKVIFVAT
+600 SKVVFVAT
-608 ANRMQP
+608 ANRLQP
-614 IPPPLL
+614 IPPPLR

-634 EKLRIAMQYL
+634 EKLQIAMRHL

-662 EGMVKLVIQRYT
+662 EAMVKLVIQRYT

-696 VVEQEQ
+696 VLEQEQ
-702 AVPLRKDMHQLASPL
+702 VVPLNKGMQGLATPL
-717 LDNRLAEGAE
+717 VENRLADGTEV
-727 LEMEVIPMNE
+727 EMEVIPMGVNSRD
-737 NKHEISNTFSIASP
+737 ISNTFRIASP
-751 LVVDEPMLEKVL
+751 FVVDETMLEKVL

-769 DKEAAER
+769 GREAAER
-776 VASPGISVGLVW
+776 VATPGVTVGLVW

-793 EVQFVEATATA
+793 EVQFVEATAMV

-832 RATDLKLAAANE
+832 RTTDLRLGATEGFNILE
-844 TNFLKGRDV
+844 GRDV

-880 FSQKRVRADT
+880 FSQQRVRSDT

-904 VGGIKDKFYVVVS
+904 VGGVKD
-917 VLAAN
+917 
-922 ANTFAVIVFSYI
+922 
-934 IYRAKLLGMLFDSL
+934 
-948 MPNSV
+948 
-953 QFLKKFK
+953 
-960 SCCKMECGDWKILAA
+960 KILAA

-993 VEVPAAV
+993 VEVPSSV
-1000 LGSLEV
+1000 LSNLEI
-1006 MFLFEAYCLSALSVH
+1006 
-1021 VEQRFTGLLWNCS
+1021 LL
-1034 ILPAKQMED
+1034 AKRVED
-1043 VLEQAFEGGCPW
+1043 VLEHAFDGGCPW

>member
-1 MAESV
+1 MGETV
-6 ELPSRLAILPF
+6 ELPNRLGILPF

-43 ELWQREEKGLIGIL
+43 ELWQKEDKGVIGIL
-57 PVRDAAAASSSET
+57 PVRDAADTMAIGPPVLSSAPGLDLGDRNSK
-70 ASVGPTLSQGKTRLG
+70 SQVGVSDSHKINGKT
-85 SDSSERSSKT
+85 
-95 QASTSSDNV
+95 
-104 KLDGKHQQEVFHWH
+104 QQEVIQWH
-118 NRGVA
+118 TRGVA

-150 RFNLNE
+150 RFSVQE
-156 LITRGTYYT
+156 LSTRGTYYT
-165 ARVSPLEMTNAVSL
+165 ARVSPLDMTRPEM
-179 ISVLNY
+179 
-185 FLSLDILLELEQVD
+185 ELVE
-199 QDPDFIALSRQFKA
+199 QDPDFTALSLQFKA

-221 LEQKQKTGGKTKVL
+221 LEQKQKTGGRTKVL

-259 LSMLDSVDLKVRLSK
+259 LSMLDSVDVKVRLSK
-274 ATELVDRHLQSI
+274 ATELVNRHLQSI

-296 EGQLSKSQKEFLLRQ
+296 EGQLSKTQKEYLLRQ
-311 QTKMRSAIRLCLMLN
+311 Q
-326 IYKCVANFLAKMVS
+326 
-340 HQAALET
+340 
-347 QWMTYPPG
+347 
-355 LRNRLLGDLVGAV
+355 
-368 SMRAIKEELGDNDDD
+368 MRAIKEELGDNDDD
-383 EDDVAALERKMQSAG
+383 EDDVSALERKMQSAG
-398 MPSNIWKHAQREL
+398 MPANIWKHAQREL

-417 QPQQPGYNSSRVYL
+417 QPQQPGYNNSRVYL

-440 TVSEEHE
+440 NASEEHE
-447 LDLKAAKEH
+447 LDLKAAKER
-456 LDNDHYGLVKIK
+456 LDSDHYGLVKVK

-484 RGPVLCF
+484 RGAVLCF

-501 LASSIAAALGR
+501 LASSIATALGR
-512 KFVRISLGGIKDEA
+512 KFIRISLGGVKDEA
-526 DIRGHRRTYIGSMPG
+526 DIRGHRRTYVGSMPG
-541 RLIDGIK
+541 RLIDGLK
-548 RVGVCNPVM
+548 KVAVCNPVM

-569 RGDPAAALLEVL
+569 RGDPASALLEVL

-586 NTFNDHYLNVPFDL
+586 KTFNDHYLNVPYDL

-608 ANRMQP
+608 ANKAQP

-634 EKLRIAMQYL
+634 EKLKIAMRHL

-650 QHGLSSEFLQIP
+650 QHGLSSDFLQIP
-662 EGMVKLVIQRYT
+662 EVMVKLIIERYT

-686 AALARAAAVR
+686 ASLARAAAVR
-696 VVEQEQ
+696 VAEQEH
-702 AVPLRKDMHQLASPL
+702 VIPLSKDVHQLSSHL
-717 LDNRLAEGAE
+717 LESRLGDSAEV
-727 LEMEVIPMNE
+727 EMEVIPMGDN
-737 NKHEISNTFSIASP
+737 HELSRDFRVNSP
-751 LVVDEPMLEKVL
+751 LIVDESMLEKVL

-769 DKEAAER
+769 DKETGER
-776 VASPGISVGLVW
+776 VAAPGISVGLVW

-793 EVQFVEATATA
+793 EVQFVEATSMA
-804 GKGELHLTGQLGDVI
+804 GKGDLHLTGQLGDVI

-827 TWVRA
+827 TWVRS
-832 RATDLKLAAANE
+832 RATELKFATANE
-844 TNFLKGRDV
+844 TNLLDGRDV
-853 HIHFPAGAVP
+853 HIHFPAGAIP

-880 FSQKRVRADT
+880 FSHTKVRSDT

-904 VGGIKDKFYVVVS
+904 VGGVKDKV
-917 VLAAN
+917 
-922 ANTFAVIVFSYI
+922 
-934 IYRAKLLGMLFDSL
+934 
-948 MPNSV
+948 
-953 QFLKKFK
+953 
-960 SCCKMECGDWKILAA
+960 LAA

-980 KRVILPER
+980 KRVLLPER

-993 VEVPAAV
+993 AEVPAAV
-1000 LGSLEV
+1000 LASME
-1006 MFLFEAYCLSALSVH
+1006 
-1021 VEQRFTGLLWNCS
+1021 
-1034 ILPAKQMED
+1034 ILPAKRMED
-1043 VLEQAFEGGCPW
+1043 VLEHAFEGGCPW
-1055 RQHSKL
+1055 RKSSRL

>member
-6 ELPSRLAILPF
+6 ELPNRLAILPF

-57 PVRDAAAASSSET
+57 PVRDATET
-70 ASVGPTLSQGKTRLG
+70 TSVGPTLSPGVATDSGEGSSKIHLG
-85 SDSSERSSKT
+85 TSDSHKF
-95 QASTSSDNV
+95 
-104 KLDGKHQQEVFHWH
+104 DGKNQQEFIHWH
-118 NRGVA
+118 TRGVA

-150 RFNLNE
+150 RFSVQE
-156 LITRGTYYT
+156 LSTRGTYYT
-165 ARVSPLEMTNAVSL
+165 ARIASADMTKAEM
-179 ISVLNY
+179 
-185 FLSLDILLELEQVD
+185 EQVE
-199 QDPDFIALSRQFKA
+199 QDPDFIVLSRQFKA
-213 TAMELISV
+213 TAMELISL
-221 LEQKQKTGGKTKVL
+221 LEQKQKTGARTKVL

-259 LSMLDSVDLKVRLSK
+259 LSMLDSVDVKVRISK

-296 EGQLSKSQKEFLLRQ
+296 EGQLSKTQKEFFLRQ
-311 QTKMRSAIRLCLMLN
+311 Q
-326 IYKCVANFLAKMVS
+326 
-340 HQAALET
+340 
-347 QWMTYPPG
+347 
-355 LRNRLLGDLVGAV
+355 
-368 SMRAIKEELGDNDDD
+368 MRAIKEELGDNDDD
-383 EDDVAALERKMQSAG
+383 EDDVAALERKMEGAG
-398 MPSNIWKHAQREL
+398 MPPDIWKHAQREL

-417 QPQQPGYNSSRVYL
+417 QPQQPGYGSSRVYL

-440 TVSEEHE
+440 KASEELE
-447 LDLKAAKEH
+447 LDLRAARER
-456 LDNDHYGLVKIK
+456 LDSDHYGLVKVK

-476 VRKLKPDA
+476 VRKLKPEA

-512 KFVRISLGGIKDEA
+512 KFVRISLGGVKDEA

-541 RLIDGIK
+541 RLIDGLK
-548 RVGVCNPVM
+548 RAAICNPVM

-569 RGDPAAALLEVL
+569 RGDPASALLEVL

-586 NTFNDHYLNVPFDL
+586 KTFNDHYLNVPFDL
-600 SKVIFVAT
+600 SKVVFVAT
-608 ANRMQP
+608 ANRVQP
-614 IPPPLL
+614 IPPALL

-634 EKLRIAMQYL
+634 EKLRIAMRHL

-650 QHGLSSEFLQIP
+650 QHGLNAEYLQIP
-662 EGMVKLVIQRYT
+662 EAMVKLVIQRYT

-686 AALARAAAVR
+686 ASLARAAAVR
-696 VVEQEQ
+696 VAEQEHSL
-702 AVPLRKDMHQLASPL
+702 PLTKDVHHLGSPL
-717 LDNRLAEGAE
+717 LESRLADGGEV
-727 LEMEVIPMNE
+727 EMEVIPMGVSN
-737 NKHEISNTFSIASP
+737 HEISTAFRVSSP
-751 LVVDEPMLEKVL
+751 FVVDEAMLEKIL
-763 GPPRFD
+763 GPPRYD
-769 DKEAAER
+769 DKETAER
-776 VASPGISVGLVW
+776 VSSPGVSVGLVW

-793 EVQFVEATATA
+793 EVQFVEATAMV
-804 GKGELHLTGQLGDVI
+804 GKGDLHLTGQLGDVI

-827 TWVRA
+827 TWVRS
-832 RATDLKLAAANE
+832 RAAELKLASTEGVNLLE
-844 TNFLKGRDV
+844 GRDV

-874 TALVSL
+874 TSLVSL
-880 FSQKRVRADT
+880 FSQRRVRADT

-904 VGGIKDKFYVVVS
+904 VGGIKDKV
-917 VLAAN
+917 
-922 ANTFAVIVFSYI
+922 
-934 IYRAKLLGMLFDSL
+934 
-948 MPNSV
+948 
-953 QFLKKFK
+953 
-960 SCCKMECGDWKILAA
+960 LAA

-993 VEVPAAV
+993 VEVPSTV
-1000 LGSLEV
+1000 LGNLEI
-1006 MFLFEAYCLSALSVH
+1006 
-1021 VEQRFTGLLWNCS
+1021 LL
-1034 ILPAKQMED
+1034 AKRMED
-1043 VLEQAFEGGCPW
+1043 VLEHAFEGGCPW

>member
-57 PVRDAAAASSSET
+57 PVRDSAET
-70 ASVGPTLSQGKTRLG
+70 ATVAPSLSQGLG
-85 SDSSERSSKT
+85 TDSVERNSKSQVGVSDAHKHESKN
-95 QASTSSDNV
+95 A
-104 KLDGKHQQEVFHWH
+104 QEVIHWH

-150 RFNLNE
+150 RFNVQE
-156 LITRGTYYT
+156 LSTRGTYYT
-165 ARVSPLEMTNAVSL
+165 ARIT
-179 ISVLNY
+179 
-185 FLSLDILLELEQVD
+185 SLDMTKTEMEQVE
-199 QDPDFIALSRQFKA
+199 QDPDFISLTRQFKA

-221 LEQKQKTGGKTKVL
+221 LEQKQKTGGRTKVL

-259 LSMLDSVDLKVRLSK
+259 LSMLDSVDVKVRISK

-311 QTKMRSAIRLCLMLN
+311 Q
-326 IYKCVANFLAKMVS
+326 
-340 HQAALET
+340 
-347 QWMTYPPG
+347 
-355 LRNRLLGDLVGAV
+355 
-368 SMRAIKEELGDNDDD
+368 MRAIKEELGDNDDD
-383 EDDVAALERKMQSAG
+383 EDDLAALERKMQNAE
-398 MPSNIWKHAQREL
+398 MPTHIWKHAQREL

-417 QPQQPGYNSSRVYL
+417 QPQQPGYNSARVYL

-440 TVSEEHE
+440 KASEERE
-447 LDLKAAKEH
+447 FDLKAARER
-456 LDNDHYGLVKIK
+456 LDSDHYGLVKVK

-512 KFVRISLGGIKDEA
+512 KFVRISLGGVKDEA

-548 RVGVCNPVM
+548 RVSVCNPVM
-557 LLDEIDKTGSDV
+557 LLDEVDKTGSDI
-569 RGDPAAALLEVL
+569 RGDPASALLEVL

-586 NTFNDHYLNVPFDL
+586 KTFNDHYLNVPYDL

-608 ANRMQP
+608 ANRIQP

-634 EKLRIAMQYL
+634 EKLRIAMQHL

-650 QHGLSSEFLQIP
+650 QHGLSSDFLQIP
-662 EGMVKLVIQRYT
+662 EEMVKLVIQRYT

-686 AALARAAAVR
+686 AALARAAAVK
-696 VVEQEQ
+696 VAEQEE
-702 AVPLRKDMHQLASPL
+702 AVPLSKDVQRLASPL
-717 LDNRLAEGAE
+717 LESRLADGAE
-727 LEMEVIPMNE
+727 VEMEVIPMSVN
-737 NKHEISNTFSIASP
+737 NHDISSAFKASSP
-751 LVVDEPMLEKVL
+751 LIVDEAMLEKVL
-763 GPPRFD
+763 GPARYD
-769 DKEAAER
+769 DRETAER
-776 VASPGISVGLVW
+776 VATAGVSVGLVW

-793 EVQFVEATATA
+793 EVQFVEATAMV
-804 GKGELHLTGQLGDVI
+804 GKGDLHLTGQLGDVI
-819 KESAQIAL
+819 KESAQIAM

-832 RATDLKLAAANE
+832 RATELKLATVEESNLLE
-844 TNFLKGRDV
+844 GRDI

-874 TALVSL
+874 TSLVSL
-880 FSQKRVRADT
+880 FSQRRVRADT

-904 VGGIKDKFYVVVS
+904 VGGIKDKV
-917 VLAAN
+917 
-922 ANTFAVIVFSYI
+922 
-934 IYRAKLLGMLFDSL
+934 
-948 MPNSV
+948 
-953 QFLKKFK
+953 
-960 SCCKMECGDWKILAA
+960 LAA

-993 VEVPAAV
+993 VEVPSHV
-1000 LGSLEV
+1000 LSSLEI
-1006 MFLFEAYCLSALSVH
+1006 
-1021 VEQRFTGLLWNCS
+1021 LL
-1034 ILPAKQMED
+1034 ARRMED

>member
-6 ELPSRLAILPF
+6 ELPHRLAILPF

-57 PVRDAAAASSSET
+57 PVRDATET
-70 ASVGPTLSQGKTRLG
+70 TSVGPTLSPGVGTDSGEGSSKIHLG
-85 SDSSERSSKT
+85 TSDSHKF
-95 QASTSSDNV
+95 
-104 KLDGKHQQEVFHWH
+104 DGKNQQEFIHWH
-118 NRGVA
+118 TRGVA

-140 TYIVVLEGLC
+140 TYMVVLEGLC
-150 RFNLNE
+150 RFSVQE
-156 LITRGTYYT
+156 LSTRGTYYT
-165 ARVSPLEMTNAVSL
+165 ARIAPADMTKAEM
-179 ISVLNY
+179 
-185 FLSLDILLELEQVD
+185 EQVEH
-199 QDPDFIALSRQFKA
+199 DPDFIVLSRQFKA
-213 TAMELISV
+213 TAMELISL
-221 LEQKQKTGGKTKVL
+221 LEQKQKTGARTKVL

-259 LSMLDSVDLKVRLSK
+259 LSMLDSVDVKVRISK

-296 EGQLSKSQKEFLLRQ
+296 EGQLSKTQKEFFLRQ
-311 QTKMRSAIRLCLMLN
+311 QYVKLRQSPSVSLIESSTVVRVISALSHYRSFNGCGILPIYSYLN
-326 IYKCVANFLAKMVS
+326 GIFHAYSLTSIF
-340 HQAALET
+340 Q
-347 QWMTYPPG
+347 
-355 LRNRLLGDLVGAV
+355 
-368 SMRAIKEELGDNDDD
+368 MRAIKEELGDNDDD
-383 EDDVAALERKMQSAG
+383 EDDVTALERKMESAG
-398 MPSNIWKHAQREL
+398 MPPDIWKHAQREL

-417 QPQQPGYNSSRVYL
+417 QPQQPGYSSSRVYL

-440 TVSEEHE
+440 KASEELE
-447 LDLKAAKEH
+447 LDLRAARDR
-456 LDNDHYGLVKIK
+456 LDSDHYGLVKVK

-476 VRKLKPDA
+476 VRKLKPEA

-512 KFVRISLGGIKDEA
+512 KFIRISLGGVKDEA

-541 RLIDGIK
+541 RLIDGLK
-548 RVGVCNPVM
+548 VRVAICNPVM

-569 RGDPAAALLEVL
+569 RGDPASALLEVL

-586 NTFNDHYLNVPFDL
+586 KTFNDHYLNVPFDL
-600 SKVIFVAT
+600 SKVVFVAT
-608 ANRMQP
+608 ANRVQP
-614 IPPPLL
+614 IPPALL

-634 EKLRIAMQYL
+634 EKLRIAMRHL

-650 QHGLSSEFLQIP
+650 QHGLNAEYLQIP
-662 EGMVKLVIQRYT
+662 EAMVKLVIQRYT

-686 AALARAAAVR
+686 ASLARAAAVR
-696 VVEQEQ
+696 VAEQEHSL
-702 AVPLRKDMHQLASPL
+702 PLTKDVHHIGSPL
-717 LDNRLAEGAE
+717 LESRLADGGEV
-727 LEMEVIPMNE
+727 EMEVIPMGVSN
-737 NKHEISNTFSIASP
+737 HEISSAFRVTSP
-751 LVVDEPMLEKVL
+751 FVVDEATLEKVL
-763 GPPRFD
+763 GPPRYD
-769 DKEAAER
+769 DKETAER
-776 VASPGISVGLVW
+776 VSTPGVSVGLVW

-793 EVQFVEATATA
+793 EVQFVEATAMV
-804 GKGELHLTGQLGDVI
+804 GKGDLHLTGQLGDVI

-827 TWVRA
+827 TWVRS
-832 RATDLKLAAANE
+832 RAAELKLTSTEGMNLLE
-844 TNFLKGRDV
+844 GRDV

-874 TALVSL
+874 TSLVSL
-880 FSQKRVRADT
+880 FSQRKVRADT

-904 VGGIKDKFYVVVS
+904 VGGIKDKV
-917 VLAAN
+917 
-922 ANTFAVIVFSYI
+922 
-934 IYRAKLLGMLFDSL
+934 
-948 MPNSV
+948 
-953 QFLKKFK
+953 
-960 SCCKMECGDWKILAA
+960 LAA

-993 VEVPAAV
+993 VEVPSAV
-1000 LGSLEV
+1000 LGNLEV
-1006 MFLFEAYCLSALSVH
+1006 MFLVLYYLLSGWKTCWNTLLKGVALGDSTQSYDMTLTGITLSDFWWGSTCVH
-1021 VEQRFTGLLWNCS
+1021 
-1034 ILPAKQMED
+1034 LPT
-1043 VLEQAFEGGCPW
+1043 
-1055 RQHSKL
+1055 

>member
-70 ASVGPTLSQGKTRLG
+70 ASVGPTLSQGVG

-165 ARVSPLEMTNAVSL
+165 ARVSPLEMTNA
-179 ISVLNY
+179 
-185 FLSLDILLELEQVD
+185 ELEQVD

-311 QTKMRSAIRLCLMLN
+311 Q
-326 IYKCVANFLAKMVS
+326 
-340 HQAALET
+340 
-347 QWMTYPPG
+347 
-355 LRNRLLGDLVGAV
+355 
-368 SMRAIKEELGDNDDD
+368 MRAIKEELGDNDDD
-383 EDDVAALERKMQSAG
+383 EDDVAALERKMQSAR

-904 VGGIKDKFYVVVS
+904 VGGIKDK
-917 VLAAN
+917 
-922 ANTFAVIVFSYI
+922 
-934 IYRAKLLGMLFDSL
+934 
-948 MPNSV
+948 
-953 QFLKKFK
+953 
-960 SCCKMECGDWKILAA
+960 ILAA

-1000 LGSLEV
+1000 LGSLE
-1006 MFLFEAYCLSALSVH
+1006 
-1021 VEQRFTGLLWNCS
+1021 

-1043 VLEQAFEGGCPW
+1043 VLEHAFEGGCPW

>member
-1 MAESV
+1 MGEAAVV
-6 ELPSRLAILPF
+6 ELPNRIGILPF

-27 IRIRCTSPS
+27 IRIRCTSPT

-43 ELWQREEKGLIGIL
+43 ELWQREEKGMIGIL
-57 PVRDAAAASSSET
+57 PVRDT
-70 ASVGPTLSQGKTRLG
+70 AETLSVASMLTQGTDLG
-85 SDSSERSSKT
+85 DRSLKNQTGLSDSH
-95 QASTSSDNV
+95 
-104 KLDGKHQQEVFHWH
+104 KLEGKSQQEPIHWH
-118 NRGVA
+118 TRGVA

-140 TYIVVLEGLC
+140 TYTVVLEGLC
-150 RFNLNE
+150 RFGVLELN
-156 LITRGTYYT
+156 TKGAYST
-165 ARVSPLEMTNAVSL
+165 ARISPLDMTKTEMERV
-179 ISVLNY
+179 
-185 FLSLDILLELEQVD
+185 E
-199 QDPDFIALSRQFKA
+199 QDPEFIALSRQFKV

-221 LEQKQKTGGKTKVL
+221 LEQKQKTGGRTKIL
-235 LETVPVHKL
+235 LETVPLHKL

-259 LSMLDSVDLKVRLSK
+259 LSMLDSVDVKVRLSK

-286 RVAEKITQKV
+286 RVAEKITKKV
-296 EGQLSKSQKEFLLRQ
+296 EGQLSKSQKEYLLRQ
-311 QTKMRSAIRLCLMLN
+311 Q
-326 IYKCVANFLAKMVS
+326 
-340 HQAALET
+340 
-347 QWMTYPPG
+347 
-355 LRNRLLGDLVGAV
+355 
-368 SMRAIKEELGDNDDD
+368 MRAIKEELGDNDDED
-383 EDDVAALERKMQSAG
+383 DDVAGLERKMQGAG
-398 MPSNIWKHAQREL
+398 MPPNVWKHAQREL

-440 TVSEEHE
+440 TTSEEVD
-447 LDLKAAKEH
+447 LDLKAAKER
-456 LDNDHYGLVKIK
+456 LDSDHYGLEKVK

-512 KFVRISLGGIKDEA
+512 KFVRISLGGAKDEA

-541 RLIDGIK
+541 RLIDGLK
-548 RVGVCNPVM
+548 KVSVCNPVM

-569 RGDPAAALLEVL
+569 RGDPASALLEVL

-586 NTFNDHYLNVPFDL
+586 KSFNDHYLNVPFDL

-608 ANRMQP
+608 ANRAQP

-634 EKLRIAMQYL
+634 EKLKIAMRHL
-644 IPRVLD
+644 IPRVLN
-650 QHGLSSEFLQIP
+650 QHGLNSEFLKVP
-662 EGMVKLVIQRYT
+662 EAMVKLVIQRYT
-674 REAGVRNLERNL
+674 REAGVRNLERNI

-696 VVEQEQ
+696 VAEQEHMI
-702 AVPLRKDMHQLASPL
+702 PLNKDVHQVSSPL
-717 LDNRLAEGAE
+717 LESRLAEGGGAE
-727 LEMEVIPMNE
+727 VEMEVIPMGVN
-737 NKHEISNTFSIASP
+737 NHEISSAFRVMSP
-751 LVVDEPMLEKVL
+751 LIVDEDMLEKVL
-763 GPPRFD
+763 GPPMYD
-769 DKEAAER
+769 DDEAEER
-776 VASPGISVGLVW
+776 VATPGVATGLVW
-788 TAFGG
+788 TSFGG
-793 EVQFVEATATA
+793 EVQFVEATSMV
-804 GKGELHLTGQLGDVI
+804 GNGELHLTGQLGDVI

-832 RATDLKLAAANE
+832 RAAELNLATTESN
-844 TNFLKGRDV
+844 LLQGRDV

-874 TALVSL
+874 TSLVSL
-880 FSQKRVRADT
+880 FSRRRIRSDT

-904 VGGIKDKFYVVVS
+904 VGGVKDKV
-917 VLAAN
+917 
-922 ANTFAVIVFSYI
+922 
-934 IYRAKLLGMLFDSL
+934 
-948 MPNSV
+948 
-953 QFLKKFK
+953 
-960 SCCKMECGDWKILAA
+960 LAA
-975 HRYGI
+975 HRYGL

-993 VEVPAAV
+993 VEVPAAA
-1000 LGSLEV
+1000 LGSMEI
-1006 MFLFEAYCLSALSVH
+1006 
-1021 VEQRFTGLLWNCS
+1021 
-1034 ILPAKQMED
+1034 ILAKRMED
-1043 VLEQAFEGGCPW
+1043 VLEHAFEGGCPW

>member
-1 MAESV
+1 MLLLTRQWAP
-6 ELPSRLAILPF
+6 LFL
-17 RNKVLLPGAI
+17 KVISG
-27 IRIRCTSPS
+27 
-36 SVKLVEQ
+36 
-43 ELWQREEKGLIGIL
+43 G
-57 PVRDAAAASSSET
+57 
-70 ASVGPTLSQGKTRLG
+70 VGG
-85 SDSSERSSKT
+85 DSSERASKV
-95 QASTSSDNV
+95 QVGAS
-104 KLDGKHQQEVFHWH
+104 DGKNQQEVIHWH

-150 RFNLNE
+150 RFSVQE
-156 LITRGTYYT
+156 LSTRGTYYT
-165 ARVSPLEMTNAVSL
+165 ARISSLEMTK
-179 ISVLNY
+179 I
-185 FLSLDILLELEQVD
+185 EMEQVE

-221 LEQKQKTGGKTKVL
+221 LEQKQKTGGRTKVL
-235 LETVPVHKL
+235 LETVPIHKL

-259 LSMLDSVDLKVRLSK
+259 LVMLDSVDLKVRLSK

-311 QTKMRSAIRLCLMLN
+311 Q
-326 IYKCVANFLAKMVS
+326 
-340 HQAALET
+340 
-347 QWMTYPPG
+347 
-355 LRNRLLGDLVGAV
+355 
-368 SMRAIKEELGDNDDD
+368 MRAIKEELGDNDDD
-383 EDDVAALERKMQSAG
+383 EDDLVALERKMQSAG
-398 MPSNIWKHAQREL
+398 MPSNIWKHVQKEL

-417 QPQQPGYNSSRVYL
+417 QPQQPGYTSSRVYL
-431 ELLADLPWQ
+431 ELIADLPWEKA
-440 TVSEEHE
+440 SEEID
-447 LDLKAAKEH
+447 LDLKAAKER
-456 LDNDHYGLVKIK
+456 LDSDHYGLVRVK

-501 LASSIAAALGR
+501 LASSIASALGR
-512 KFVRISLGGIKDEA
+512 KFIRISLGGVKDEA

-541 RLIDGIK
+541 RLIDGLK

-569 RGDPAAALLEVL
+569 RGDPASALLEVL

-586 NTFNDHYLNVPFDL
+586 KTFNDHYLNVPFDL

-608 ANRMQP
+608 ANRAQP

-634 EKLRIAMQYL
+634 EKLRIAMRHL

-650 QHGLSSEFLQIP
+650 QHGLGSEFLQIP
-662 EGMVKLVIQRYT
+662 EAMVKLVIQRYT

-686 AALARAAAVR
+686 AALARAAAVK
-696 VVEQEQ
+696 VAEQEQEQ
-702 AVPLRKDMHQLASPL
+702 ALPSSKDVHQLGSPL
-717 LDNRLAEGAE
+717 LDNRLADGAE
-727 LEMEVIPMNE
+727 VEMEVIPMGE
-737 NKHEISNTFSIASP
+737 STHEVSNTFRITSP
-751 LVVDEPMLEKVL
+751 LVVDEAMLEKVL

-769 DKEAAER
+769 DREAAER
-776 VASPGISVGLVW
+776 VAAPGISVGLVW
-788 TAFGG
+788 TNFGG
-793 EVQFVEATATA
+793 EVQFVEATAMR

-832 RATDLKLAAANE
+832 RATDLQLVAEDGMN
-844 TNFLKGRDV
+844 LLQGRDI

-880 FSQKRVRADT
+880 FSRKRVRADT

-904 VGGIKDKFYVVVS
+904 VGGVKD
-917 VLAAN
+917 
-922 ANTFAVIVFSYI
+922 
-934 IYRAKLLGMLFDSL
+934 
-948 MPNSV
+948 
-953 QFLKKFK
+953 
-960 SCCKMECGDWKILAA
+960 KILAA

-1000 LGSLEV
+1000 LASLEI
-1006 MFLFEAYCLSALSVH
+1006 
-1021 VEQRFTGLLWNCS
+1021 
-1034 ILPAKQMED
+1034 ILAKRMED

-1055 RQHSKL
+1055 RQNSKL

>member
-6 ELPSRLAILPF
+6 ELPSRLGILPF

-57 PVRDAAAASSSET
+57 PVRDSAET
-70 ASVGPTLSQGKTRLG
+70 MAVGPMLYPGAGADLG
-85 SDSSERSSKT
+85 ERSSKH
-95 QASTSSDNV
+95 QVGTSDSH
-104 KLDGKHQQEVFHWH
+104 KLDGKNQQEVIHWH
-118 NRGVA
+118 TRGVA

-150 RFNLNE
+150 RFSVQE
-156 LITRGTYYT
+156 LSTRGTYYT
-165 ARVSPLEMTNAVSL
+165 ARIAPLDMTKAEM
-179 ISVLNY
+179 
-185 FLSLDILLELEQVD
+185 ELVE
-199 QDPDFIALSRQFKA
+199 QDPEFMTLSRHFKT

-221 LEQKQKTGGKTKVL
+221 LEQKQKTGGRTKVL

-259 LSMLDSVDLKVRLSK
+259 LSMLDSVDVKVRLSK

-311 QTKMRSAIRLCLMLN
+311 Q
-326 IYKCVANFLAKMVS
+326 
-340 HQAALET
+340 
-347 QWMTYPPG
+347 
-355 LRNRLLGDLVGAV
+355 
-368 SMRAIKEELGDNDDD
+368 MRAIKEELGDNDDD
-383 EDDVAALERKMQSAG
+383 EDDVAVLERKMQNAG
-398 MPSNIWKHAQREL
+398 MPPNIWKTAQREL

-440 TVSEEHE
+440 TASEESE
-447 LDLKAAKEH
+447 LDLKAAKER
-456 LDNDHYGLVKIK
+456 LDHDHYGLVKVK

-484 RGPVLCF
+484 RGPILCF

-512 KFVRISLGGIKDEA
+512 KFVRISLGGVKDEA

-541 RLIDGIK
+541 RLIDGLK
-548 RVGVCNPVM
+548 RVAVCNPVM

-569 RGDPAAALLEVL
+569 RGDPASALLEVL

-586 NTFNDHYLNVPFDL
+586 KTFNDHYLNVPYDL

-634 EKLRIAMQYL
+634 EKLRIATRHL

-650 QHGLSSEFLQIP
+650 QHGLSSDFLHIP
-662 EGMVKLVIQRYT
+662 EAMVKLVIQSYT

-696 VVEQEQ
+696 VAEQEHDM
-702 AVPLRKDMHQLASPL
+702 PLGKEVHQLASPL
-717 LDNRLAEGAE
+717 LESRVADGAE
-727 LEMEVIPMNE
+727 VEMEVIPLDVN
-737 NKHEISNTFSIASP
+737 NHEISNTFRVPSP
-751 LVVDEPMLEKVL
+751 FIVDEAMLEKVL
-763 GPPRFD
+763 GPPRYD
-769 DKEAAER
+769 DRETAER
-776 VASPGISVGLVW
+776 VATPGISVGLVW

-793 EVQFVEATATA
+793 DVQFVEATAMV
-804 GKGELHLTGQLGDVI
+804 GKGDLHLTGQLGDVI

-827 TWVRA
+827 TWVRV
-832 RATDLKLAAANE
+832 RATELKLAAAEESNLLE
-844 TNFLKGRDV
+844 GRDV

-880 FSQKRVRADT
+880 FSQRRARADT

-904 VGGIKDKFYVVVS
+904 VGGIKDKV
-917 VLAAN
+917 
-922 ANTFAVIVFSYI
+922 
-934 IYRAKLLGMLFDSL
+934 
-948 MPNSV
+948 
-953 QFLKKFK
+953 
-960 SCCKMECGDWKILAA
+960 LAA

-1000 LGSLEV
+1000 LAGLE
-1006 MFLFEAYCLSALSVH
+1006 
-1021 VEQRFTGLLWNCS
+1021 
-1034 ILPAKQMED
+1034 ILPAKRMED
-1043 VLEQAFEGGCPW
+1043 VLEHAFEGGCPW

>member
-1 MAESV
+1 MAQSV

-57 PVRDAAAASSSET
+57 PVRDTAET
-70 ASVGPTLSQGKTRLG
+70 TTAIGPVVSQGVG
-85 SDSSERSSKT
+85 SDSGERSSRVHVG
-95 QASTSSDNV
+95 ASDSHS
-104 KLDGKHQQEVFHWH
+104 LDAKNQQENIHWH

-140 TYIVVLEGLC
+140 TYIVILEGLC
-150 RFNLNE
+150 RFSVQE
-156 LITRGTYYT
+156 LSTRGTYYT
-165 ARVSPLEMTNAVSL
+165 ARISPLEMTKA
-179 ISVLNY
+179 
-185 FLSLDILLELEQVD
+185 EMEQVE
-199 QDPDFIALSRQFKA
+199 QDPDFMTLSRQFKA
-213 TAMELISV
+213 AATELISV

-274 ATELVDRHLQSI
+274 ATELVDSHLQSI

-296 EGQLSKSQKEFLLRQ
+296 EGQLSKSQKEYLLRQ
-311 QTKMRSAIRLCLMLN
+311 Q
-326 IYKCVANFLAKMVS
+326 
-340 HQAALET
+340 
-347 QWMTYPPG
+347 
-355 LRNRLLGDLVGAV
+355 
-368 SMRAIKEELGDNDDD
+368 MRAIKEELGDNDDD

-398 MPSNIWKHAQREL
+398 LPSNIWKHAQREL
-411 RRLKKM
+411 RMLKKM
-417 QPQQPGYNSSRVYL
+417 QPLQPGYNSSRVYL

-440 TVSEEHE
+440 KASEEHE
-447 LDLKAAKEH
+447 LDLKAAKQH
-456 LDNDHYGLVKIK
+456 LDSDHYGLVKVK

-512 KFVRISLGGIKDEA
+512 KFVRISLGGVKDEA

-541 RLIDGIK
+541 RLIEGLK
-548 RVGVCNPVM
+548 RVAVCNPVM

-569 RGDPAAALLEVL
+569 RGDPASALLEVL

-586 NTFNDHYLNVPFDL
+586 KTFNDHYLNVPFDL
-600 SKVIFVAT
+600 SKVVFVAT
-608 ANRMQP
+608 ANRLQP
-614 IPPPLL
+614 VPPPLL

-634 EKLRIAMQYL
+634 EKLKIAMRHL
-644 IPRVLD
+644 IPRVLE
-650 QHGLSSEFLQIP
+650 QHGLSSDFLQIP
-662 EGMVKLVIQRYT
+662 EAMVKLVIQRYT

-696 VVEQEQ
+696 VAEQEQ
-702 AVPLRKDMHQLASPL
+702 TVPLSKDVHQLASPL
-717 LDNRLAEGAE
+717 LENRLAEGGE
-727 LEMEVIPMNE
+727 VEMEIIPMAVN
-737 NKHEISNTFSIASP
+737 NHEISNEFRIASP
-751 LVVDEPMLEKVL
+751 LVVDEAILEKVL

-769 DKEAAER
+769 DREAAER
-776 VASPGISVGLVW
+776 VSTPGVSVGLVW

-793 EVQFVEATATA
+793 EVQFVEATAMV
-804 GKGELHLTGQLGDVI
+804 GKGEMHLTGQLGDVI

-827 TWVRA
+827 TWVKTRA
-832 RATDLKLAAANE
+832 MDLKLAASEGINLLE
-844 TNFLKGRDV
+844 GRDI

-904 VGGIKDKFYVVVS
+904 VGGVKD
-917 VLAAN
+917 
-922 ANTFAVIVFSYI
+922 
-934 IYRAKLLGMLFDSL
+934 
-948 MPNSV
+948 
-953 QFLKKFK
+953 
-960 SCCKMECGDWKILAA
+960 KILAA
-975 HRYGI
+975 HRCGI

-993 VEVPAAV
+993 VEVPATV
-1000 LGSLEV
+1000 LGNLEI
-1006 MFLFEAYCLSALSVH
+1006 
-1021 VEQRFTGLLWNCS
+1021 LL
-1034 ILPAKQMED
+1034 AKRMED
-1043 VLEQAFEGGCPW
+1043 VLEHAFEGGCPW

>member
-57 PVRDAAAASSSET
+57 PVRDSAET
-70 ASVGPTLSQGKTRLG
+70 ATSGTAVSSGVGGESADRGLKNQAGI
-85 SDSSERSSKT
+85 SDT
-95 QASTSSDNV
+95 H
-104 KLDGKHQQEVFHWH
+104 KLDSKNQQEVIHWH
-118 NRGVA
+118 DRGVA

-150 RFNLNE
+150 RFNVQE
-156 LITRGTYYT
+156 LSTRGTYYT
-165 ARVSPLEMTNAVSL
+165 ARIT
-179 ISVLNY
+179 
-185 FLSLDILLELEQVD
+185 SLDMTKGEMELIEQD
-199 QDPDFIALSRQFKA
+199 QEFVALSRQFKA
-213 TAMELISV
+213 TAMELISI
-221 LEQKQKTGGKTKVL
+221 LEQKQKTGGRTKVL

-259 LSMLDSVDLKVRLSK
+259 LSMLDSVDVKVRLSK

-311 QTKMRSAIRLCLMLN
+311 QMK
-326 IYKCVANFLAKMVS
+326 
-340 HQAALET
+340 
-347 QWMTYPPG
+347 
-355 LRNRLLGDLVGAV
+355 
-368 SMRAIKEELGDNDDD
+368 AIKEELGDNDDE
-383 EDDVAALERKMQSAG
+383 EDDLVALERKMQGAG
-398 MPSNIWKHAQREL
+398 MPASIWKHALREL

-431 ELLADLPWQ
+431 ELLADLPWEKA
-440 TVSEEHE
+440 SPELE
-447 LDLKAAKEH
+447 LDLKAAKER
-456 LDNDHYGLVKIK
+456 LDADHYGLLKVK

-512 KFVRISLGGIKDEA
+512 KFIRISLGGVKDEA

-541 RLIDGIK
+541 RLIDGLK
-548 RVGVCNPVM
+548 RVAVRNPVM

-569 RGDPAAALLEVL
+569 RGDPASALLEVL

-634 EKLRIAMQYL
+634 EKLKIAIRHL

-650 QHGLSSEFLQIP
+650 QHGLSSDFLQIP
-662 EGMVKLVIQRYT
+662 EDMVKLVIQRYT

-686 AALARAAAVR
+686 AALARAAAVK
-696 VVEQEQ
+696 VAEQEHL
-702 AVPLRKDMHQLASPL
+702 VPFAKDVQRLSSPL
-717 LDNRLAEGAE
+717 LDGKLAESAE
-727 LEMEVIPMNE
+727 VEMEVIPMDVN
-737 NKHEISNTFSIASP
+737 NHDISDAFRVASP
-751 LVVDEPMLEKVL
+751 MVVDESMVEKVL
-763 GPPRFD
+763 GPPRYD
-769 DKEAAER
+769 DRETAER
-776 VASPGISVGLVW
+776 VANPGVSVGLVW

-793 EVQFVEATATA
+793 EVQFVEATAMV
-804 GKGELHLTGQLGDVI
+804 GKGDLHLTGQLGDVI

-832 RATDLKLAAANE
+832 RATELKLAISEE
-844 TNFLKGRDV
+844 TNLLEGRDV

-874 TALVSL
+874 TSLVSL
-880 FSQKRVRADT
+880 FSKKRVRADT

-899 GLVLP
+899 GMVLP
-904 VGGIKDKFYVVVS
+904 VGGVKDKV
-917 VLAAN
+917 
-922 ANTFAVIVFSYI
+922 
-934 IYRAKLLGMLFDSL
+934 
-948 MPNSV
+948 
-953 QFLKKFK
+953 
-960 SCCKMECGDWKILAA
+960 LAA

-993 VEVPAAV
+993 VEVPATV
-1000 LGSLEV
+1000 LSSLEI
-1006 MFLFEAYCLSALSVH
+1006 
-1021 VEQRFTGLLWNCS
+1021 
-1034 ILPAKQMED
+1034 ILAKRVED
-1043 VLEQAFEGGCPW
+1043 VLDQAFEDDKDE
-1055 RQHSKL
+1055 SLNETDKLLGRNNGIDPQQERCEDRGESTITLSGLSELDTFNAFV

>member
-6 ELPSRLAILPF
+6 ELPGRLAILPF
-17 RNKVLLPGAI
+17 RNKVLLPGAF
-27 IRIRCTSPS
+27 IRIRCTSQS

-57 PVRDAAAASSSET
+57 PVQDAAET
-70 ASVGPTLSQGKTRLG
+70 TSMDSMLSQGVG
-85 SDSSERSSKT
+85 SESGERSSNV
-95 QASTSSDNV
+95 QVSTSDAHKV
-104 KLDGKHQQEVFHWH
+104 DGKNPSEVIHWH

-150 RFNLNE
+150 RFNIEELN
-156 LITRGTYYT
+156 TRGPYCT
-165 ARVSPLEMTNAVSL
+165 AKISPLEMTKS
-179 ISVLNY
+179 
-185 FLSLDILLELEQVD
+185 EMEQVE
-199 QDPDFIALSRQFKA
+199 QDPDFVTLSRQFKA
-213 TAMELISV
+213 IAMELISI
-221 LEQKQKTGGKTKVL
+221 LEQKQKTGGRIKVL
-235 LETVPVHKL
+235 LETLPFHKL

-259 LSMLDSVDLKVRLSK
+259 LCMLDSVDPKVRLSK

-296 EGQLSKSQKEFLLRQ
+296 EGQLSKSQKEYLLRQ
-311 QTKMRSAIRLCLMLN
+311 Q
-326 IYKCVANFLAKMVS
+326 
-340 HQAALET
+340 
-347 QWMTYPPG
+347 
-355 LRNRLLGDLVGAV
+355 
-368 SMRAIKEELGDNDDD
+368 MRAIKEELGDNDDD
-383 EDDVAALERKMQSAG
+383 EDDLASLERKMQNAG

-431 ELLADLPWQ
+431 DLLADLPWQ
-440 TVSEEHE
+440 KASEEQE
-447 LDLKAAKEH
+447 LDLKAAKDH
-456 LDNDHYGLVKIK
+456 LDCDHYGLVKIK

-512 KFVRISLGGIKDEA
+512 KFIRISLGGVKDEA

-541 RLIDGIK
+541 RLIDGLK

-569 RGDPAAALLEVL
+569 RGDPASALLEVL

-586 NTFNDHYLNVPFDL
+586 KSFNDHYLNVPFDL

-620 DRMEVIELPGYTPE
+620 DRMEVIELPGYTAE
-634 EKLRIAMQYL
+634 EKLRIAMQHL

-650 QHGLSSEFLQIP
+650 QHGLSSAFLQIP
-662 EGMVKLVIQRYT
+662 EDMVKLVIQRYT

-696 VVEQEQ
+696 VAEREQ
-702 AVPLRKDMHQLASPL
+702 AVSVSKDVHKITSPL

-727 LEMEVIPMNE
+727 MEMEVIPMVVN
-737 NKHEISNTFSIASP
+737 NHEISNAFRIASP
-751 LVVDEPMLEKVL
+751 LVVDEAMLEKIL

-769 DKEAAER
+769 DQEAADR
-776 VASPGISVGLVW
+776 VATPGVSVGLVW

-793 EVQFVEATATA
+793 EVQFVEATSVV
-804 GKGELHLTGQLGDVI
+804 GNGELRLTGQLGDVI

-832 RATDLKLAAANE
+832 RVEDLKLAAAEE
-844 TNFLKGRDV
+844 TDLLQGKDI

-880 FSQKRVRADT
+880 FSQKNVRADT

-904 VGGIKDKFYVVVS
+904 VGGVKDKVCFVS
-917 VLAAN
+917 YSYY
-922 ANTFAVIVFSYI
+922 FS
-934 IYRAKLLGMLFDSL
+934 LF
-948 MPNSV
+948 
-953 QFLKKFK
+953 
-960 SCCKMECGDWKILAA
+960 
-975 HRYGI
+975 
-980 KRVILPER
+980 
-988 NLKDL
+988 
-993 VEVPAAV
+993 
-1000 LGSLEV
+1000 
-1006 MFLFEAYCLSALSVH
+1006 
-1021 VEQRFTGLLWNCS
+1021 
-1034 ILPAKQMED
+1034 PAKNMYFDTFWLHTYIRWYSATNRET
-1043 VLEQAFEGGCPW
+1043 VKAFGSHHF
-1055 RQHSKL
+1055 RYILLL